1 MRGARLAVAGGAV
14 RRRGVAAPYHGAA
27 RAAPML
33 HAEAAARTGLAVP
46 AAARHAV
53 MAHRV
58 PLQFMPRRP
67 PLARIQIDRM
77 PPSSISAWPPAADL
91 RRSAPARFS
100 CDLFQLRLFPLL
112 NLEPPAYVRRTP
124 PSLGAPWLPFPPKR
138 STHKGSNVR
147 RAAAAAMAAHIPE
160 PVMTVGS
167 NVRGADAAR
176 IPLLML
182 RTTVYVSKRRVH
194 KLAVVRNRCRTRLIA
209 ALRQVLAEG
218 GVLVRPR
225 MVYIFSAGPQLYGE
239 DMASLCRTMR
249 NALGHVA
256 RTAAPP
262 KQRLNIGEPR
272 RPPA

>member
-1 MRGARLAVAGGAV
+1 MLRTG
-14 RRRGVAAPYHGAA
+14 AAP
-27 RAAPML
+27 
-33 HAEAAARTGLAVP
+33 RTGLAVP

-58 PLQFMPRRP
+58 PLQLMPRRP
-67 PLARIQIDRM
+67 PLARIRIDRM

-112 NLEPPAYVRRTP
+112 NLEPPAFVRRTP
-124 PSLGAPWLPFPPKR
+124 PSLGAPWLPFPPQC
-138 STHKGSNVR
+138 STHNGSNVR
-147 RAAAAAMAAHIPE
+147 RAAASATAARIHE

-176 IPLLML
+176 VPLLML

-239 DMASLCRTMR
+239 DMTTLCKTMR
-249 NALGHVA
+249 TALGYVVH
-256 RTAAPP
+256 TATPP
-262 KQRLNIGEPR
+262 KQRLNVSGP
-272 RPPA
+272 RPPRA